1 MPSIERSTEKTISKT
16 VRDSDGWWPTL
27 TEREILILGRGSA
40 GRTGPLALGATA
52 WGHTETLF
60 ERGAEARLETWQGP
74 SAPVHKGSAN
84 KKLRGI
90 ESC

>member
-1 MPSIERSTEKTISKT
+1 MKATPTDPCYSITAGLFPMPSIERSTEKTISKT

-52 WGHTETLF
+52 WGPHRNSF
-60 ERGAEARLETWQGP
+60 
-74 SAPVHKGSAN
+74 
-84 KKLRGI
+84 
-90 ESC
+90 